1 MSFTGSTSPTAT
13 PKSVNG
19 PADRKATPSRSNPFG
34 VSPQIAPLFDN
45 ALGGSLHGVERDGLT
60 PFGRKMVS
68 TIDAR
73 GGIIDVAHSSPAVVE
88 DVLDLVEGPVVLS
101 HTGIQGACD
110 SRRNLPGAGQ

>member
-1 MSFTGSTSPTAT
+1 
-13 PKSVNG
+13 
-19 PADRKATPSRSNPFG
+19 
-34 VSPQIAPLFDN
+34 
-45 ALGGSLHGVERDGLT
+45 
-60 PFGRKMVS
+60 MVS